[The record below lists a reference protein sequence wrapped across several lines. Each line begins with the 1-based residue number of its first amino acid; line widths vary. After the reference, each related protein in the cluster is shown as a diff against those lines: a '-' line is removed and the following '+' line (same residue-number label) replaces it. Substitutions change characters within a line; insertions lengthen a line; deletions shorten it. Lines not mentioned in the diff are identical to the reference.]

1 MSCASTILWN
11 LWIRIAN
18 NGSAISSPKTPRKW
32 PQNSFYFFHSSFHP
46 FKGPTSTWFG
56 GHCWGQLEHG
66 KQHCASDEPPY
77 QAEWYGPGGA
87 DQRGPLNQQ
96 QYVKQQP
103 DPAVEQQQ
111 QFDQQQHQQATW
123 WNTDWAP
130 CTGSFC
136 INMCFLDGAKLNL
149 HFRICFSF
157 ACLFV
162 LIKIC
167 YK

>member
-1 MSCASTILWN
+1 MAQ
-11 LWIRIAN
+11 
-18 NGSAISSPKTPRKW
+18 K
-32 PQNSFYFFHSSFHP
+32 FFFFHSSFHP

-136 INMCFLDGAKLNL
+136 INMCFRWSKIEFAFSHLLQLCLLVCFDQNL
-149 HFRICFSF
+149 
-157 ACLFV
+157 LQM
-162 LIKIC
+162 KG
-167 YK
+167 K